1 MPSKRPA
8 LYPPAPLSLLIAL
21 WLLGA
26 CSRVPEAD
34 PAVSTVREARAIR
47 ARQAEL
53 EQQVGSLDTD
63 GVSRATFAAHLDGD
77 DVRMIEFRIS
87 RDDTVLRETRD
98 YFAGRDDTLRGRS
111 EAAGIGGRSRIAGR
125 PF

>member
-1 MPSKRPA
+1 
-8 LYPPAPLSLLIAL
+8 
-21 WLLGA
+21 
-26 CSRVPEAD
+26 
-34 PAVSTVREARAIR
+34 VSTVREARAIR